1 MSQFLHSILA
11 GTDWGAVII
20 GLVALVFAAISLCVQ
35 RKHNRLSVKP
45 IAIITFADYEDR
57 ISVYL
62 QNQGTGPL
70 IIKKLLFT
78 DELDRKRSSLI
89 EFFGA
94 EFSGVIWSTFT
105 GNING
110 WAILPGQ
117 HKTLIELVG
126 DPQEHDFVANRK
138 RVRKV
143 LAQIKAEVHYQDIY
157 EKDMPIRTRTFDWF
171 AR

>member
-1 MSQFLHSILA
+1 MRQFLDSILA
-11 GTDWGAVII
+11 ATDWGAVTGVI
-20 GLVALVFAAISLCVQ
+20 ALVFAAISLRVQ

-45 IAIITFADYEDR
+45 IAIISAADYKDR

-78 DELDRKRSSLI
+78 DEDNGTSSSLI

-94 EFSGVIWSTFT
+94 EFSNVVWRTFT
-105 GNING
+105 GNIDG
-110 WAILPGQ
+110 WAILPGE

-126 DPQEHDFVANRK
+126 DPLDDNFAASRN

-143 LAQIKAEVHYQDIY
+143 LAPVKVKVHYQDIY
-157 EKDMPIRTRTFDWF
+157 EKDMPVKTRTLDWF
-171 AR
+171 GR

>member
-1 MSQFLHSILA
+1 MRQFLDSILA
-11 GTDWGAVII
+11 VTDWGAVTGVI
-20 GLVALVFAAISLCVQ
+20 ALVFAAISLRVQ
-35 RKHNRLSVKP
+35 QKHSRLSVKP
-45 IAIITFADYEDR
+45 IAIISVADYQDR

-78 DELDRKRSSLI
+78 DEGNRTRSSLI

-94 EFSGVIWSTFT
+94 EFSNVVWRTFA
-105 GNING
+105 GNITG
-110 WAILPGQ
+110 WAILPGE

-126 DPQEHDFVANRK
+126 DPLDDSFAANRN

-143 LAQIKAEVHYQDIY
+143 LAPLKVEVHYQDIY
-157 EKDMPIRTRTFDWF
+157 EKDMPTKTRTLDWF